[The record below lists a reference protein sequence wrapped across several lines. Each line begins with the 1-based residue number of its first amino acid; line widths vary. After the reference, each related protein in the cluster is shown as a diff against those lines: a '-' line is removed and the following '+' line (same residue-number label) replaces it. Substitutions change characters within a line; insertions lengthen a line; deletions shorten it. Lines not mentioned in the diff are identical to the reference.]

1 VSALPQLLKARPVF
15 SEANTSVLVV
25 TDCAAMTAR
34 IRSVIGTSCRSP
46 VLAHRRSACS
56 RIIFRS
62 FLHPDDV
69 RWAAAEG
76 VCEDIIAAVLLL
88 HERSVDEIVPKLRAA
103 EFEQL
108 IKVRR
113 ILC

>member
-1 VSALPQLLKARPVF
+1 
-15 SEANTSVLVV
+15 
-25 TDCAAMTAR
+25 
-34 IRSVIGTSCRSP
+34 
-46 VLAHRRSACS
+46 
-56 RIIFRS
+56 
-62 FLHPDDV
+62 V